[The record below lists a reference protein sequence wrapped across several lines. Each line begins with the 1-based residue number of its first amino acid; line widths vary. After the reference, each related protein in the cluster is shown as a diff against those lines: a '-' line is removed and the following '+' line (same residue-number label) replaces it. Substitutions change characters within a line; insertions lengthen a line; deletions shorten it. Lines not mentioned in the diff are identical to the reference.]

1 MLRPGGVLLN
11 FDASYADNVRNNQS
25 SGAHLPADGVY
36 GHVGMTD
43 RLERENAEI
52 TLMMPLSLQERPS
65 WDIGCLTSLGV
76 CDCGFDRA
84 VGRRILG
91 DRDLADA
98 PMFLVWGIKS

>member
-1 MLRPGGVLLN
+1 
-11 FDASYADNVRNNQS
+11 
-25 SGAHLPADGVY
+25 
-36 GHVGMTD
+36 
-43 RLERENAEI
+43 
-52 TLMMPLSLQERPS
+52 MMPLSLQERPS
-65 WDIGCLTSLGV
+65 WDIGCLTGLGV

>member
-1 MLRPGGVLLN
+1 
-11 FDASYADNVRNNQS
+11 
-25 SGAHLPADGVY
+25 
-36 GHVGMTD
+36 MTD

-65 WDIGCLTSLGV
+65 WDIGGLTGLGV

>member
-1 MLRPGGVLLN
+1 M
-11 FDASYADNVRNNQS
+11 RNTQS